1 MKRIREIRFF
11 DLLTYFL
18 LPLVALIIQ
27 GVICS
32 AIFRNELTIVV
43 KCLIAIVMA
52 IVGYYL
58 LKRFVIGMVL
68 MYKAFAPMSVREQ
81 CRFEPTC
88 STYMVMAI
96 NKYGLF
102 VGVYKG
108 IRRIFRCRPPNGGV
122 DYP

>member
-1 MKRIREIRFF
+1 MKRIREIRLS

-18 LPLVALIIQ
+18 LPLAAIVLQCILCSQIFRMKPSLII
-27 GVICS
+27 
-32 AIFRNELTIVV
+32 TVV
-43 KCLIAIVMA
+43 FSVAMA
-52 IVGYYL
+52 PVAYYL
-58 LKRFVIGMVL
+58 LKRFAIGTVL
-68 MYKAFAPMSVREQ
+68 MYKAFAPMSVRKQ

-88 STYMVMAI
+88 SSYMVMAI

-102 VGVYKG
+102 IGVYKG

>member
-1 MKRIREIRFF
+1 MKRIREIRFS

-27 GVICS
+27 GVICTS
-32 AIFRNELTIVV
+32 VLRADLTVV
-43 KCLIAIVMA
+43 IKCLIGIVMA

-58 LKRFVIGMVL
+58 LKRFVIGAVL

-108 IRRIFRCRPPNGGV
+108 LRRIFRCRPPNGGV